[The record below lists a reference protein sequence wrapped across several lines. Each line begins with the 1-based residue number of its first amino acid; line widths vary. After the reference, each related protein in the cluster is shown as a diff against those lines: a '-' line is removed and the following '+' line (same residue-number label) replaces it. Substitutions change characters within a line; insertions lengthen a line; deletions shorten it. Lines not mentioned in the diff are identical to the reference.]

1 MDKTIRVVSTRLSML
16 LVLAGI
22 SGVHA
27 SDVCDMCSD
36 LPNPFTPVPIHKES
50 ISAKWRKPF
59 HDIRKTLDKKY
70 RVFAD
75 ELEDFESVPFERV
88 KADPV
93 FYLDRRIL
101 IDVYFAKQASFY
113 KPFISPFQQDTHL
126 NFSAWPYGAE
136 LWTKEGRNLVHP
148 MFYIDK
154 VRKELTDKLT
164 RVPMFTP
171 VRLFAYVR
179 SKADDY
185 PWLEVV
191 GFEVIPD
198 VTLNETSLR
207 QLELGH
213 VQLSKKRYDVAA
225 QTLEE
230 AIKTQLPVNAELKA
244 YTMLG
249 RAYTEL
255 RWYSHARNALV
266 NAVLRDKTN
275 VTNLILLARADLRL
289 DKPDEARQAAE
300 LAVNIEPG
308 NAAAHAELGL
318 ALAMLDDIRGGYKA
332 IEVAQKLSRNQL
344 PEANRNRAMIA
355 LREGKLELARN
366 ELNQAVIFRPTDV
379 DLKLELGDVYLM
391 LNDVEKA
398 RLEFNQARDLA
409 PHRPEAYYKVALLLK
424 KQADALKKDGKTDD
438 ANKLYNE
445 ALENVQTSIQKDDTF
460 TPAFGLQAEI
470 LRALGRAD
478 DAKKVLEIG
487 AKIKGN
493 VGPMQEYFYQAATA
507 LGDWA
512 AMEKAVRN
520 MISMRPNAMLYS
532 RLGNILANRPEPD
545 MAGAAS
551 AYESAIAAAPDRA
564 DDLAALGYI
573 RVQHLNDYHGAES
586 ALVQAVKL
594 QPQDSAAWYSLSLA
608 QRNLGKLDD
617 AIKAADESVK
627 IDPSVKARNLAALT
641 RVDRGSPSDIEAAAE
656 ISKKT
661 IEDASNDGDKAWA
674 QVIYA
679 VTQLKSGRG
688 QDAVDLFPQ
697 ADMLQSKSSE
707 YNLWYGQALAKAG
720 VQSGAAE
727 HFRSAMELS
736 QGNLRSSSVSQRVYT
751 EAQTGIKELGVAA
764 KAKPKPV
771 IEEPKAAEKTDP
783 EKSPTT
789 KQTSKKGAPVIEE
802 PEKSQPVPVEVPGPR

>member
-27 SDVCDMCSD
+27 SDVGDLCSD

-50 ISAKWRKPF
+50 VSAKWRKPF

-75 ELEDFESVPFERV
+75 DLEDFEPVSFDRV

-101 IDVYFAKQASFY
+101 IEVYFAKQSTFY

-136 LWTKEGRNLVHP
+136 LWTKEGRATVHP

-154 VRKELTDKLT
+154 TRKELSDKLT
-164 RVPMFTP
+164 RLPMFTP
-171 VRLFAYVR
+171 VTLYAYVR
-179 SKADDY
+179 AKADNH
-185 PWLEVV
+185 PWVEVV
-191 GFEVIPD
+191 GFEAIPD

-207 QLELGH
+207 QLDLGSA
-213 VQLSKKRYDVAA
+213 QLSKKRYDVAA
-225 QTLEE
+225 QALED
-230 AIKTQLPVNAELKA
+230 ALKTQLPVNAELKT

-255 RWYSHARNALV
+255 RWYTLARNALV
-266 NAVLRDKTN
+266 NAILRDKTN
-275 VTNLILLARADLRL
+275 VNNLILLARADLRI

-318 ALAMLDDIRGGYKA
+318 ALAMLDDIRGGYKE

-355 LREGKLELARN
+355 LREGKLEMARN

-424 KQADALKKDGKTDD
+424 KQADALKKDGKNDD

-493 VGPMQEYFYQAATA
+493 IGPMQEYIYQAAAA

-520 MISMRPNAMLYS
+520 LISMRPNAMQYS

-551 AYESAIAAAPDRA
+551 AYESAVAAAPDRA

-573 RVQHLNDYHGAES
+573 RVQHLNDYAGAET
-586 ALVQAVKL
+586 ALLQAVKL
-594 QPQDSAAWYSLSLA
+594 QPQDSAAWYSLALA

-617 AIKAADESVK
+617 AVKAADEAVK

-641 RVDRGSPSDIEAAAE
+641 RIDRGSPSDIEAAAE

-661 IEDASNDGDKAWA
+661 SEEASNEGDKAWA

-688 QDAVDLFPQ
+688 KEAVDLFPQ

-707 YNLWYGQALAKAG
+707 YNLWYGQALAKSG
-720 VQSGAAE
+720 VLSGAAE
-727 HFRSAMELS
+727 HFRSAMDLS
-736 QGNLRSSSVSQRVYT
+736 QGTARTSSVAQRVYL
-751 EAQTGIKELGVAA
+751 EAQAGIKEMGVAA
-764 KAKPKPV
+764 KAKPKTAD
-771 IEEPKAAEKTDP
+771 EPKTADKSEPEKTP
-783 EKSPTT
+783 ST
-789 KQTSKKGAPVIEE
+789 KQTTKKGAPVIEE